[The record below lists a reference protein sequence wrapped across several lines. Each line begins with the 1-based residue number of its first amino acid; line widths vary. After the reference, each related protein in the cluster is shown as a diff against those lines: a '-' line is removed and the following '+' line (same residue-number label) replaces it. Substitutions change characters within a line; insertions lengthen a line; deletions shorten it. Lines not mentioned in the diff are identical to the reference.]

1 MSIQYGA
8 GNEHCRSTL
17 NTVTILFLFM
27 KIFVFSYMGWLMPV
41 PDVTRQKGGVCY
53 GHVA

>member
-17 NTVTILFLFM
+17 NTVAILFLFM

-41 PDVTRQKGGVCY
+41 PDVTRQTGGVRY